1 MRATPSRILIIDDQM
16 DSVALLLSY
25 FKDQSLDIL
34 IALSGEDGLR
44 KATAGHPD
52 AILLDV
58 GMPGMD
64 GYTVCRRLKADP
76 RTAMIPVIF
85 LSANTTVVHKL
96 EGFAAGGVDYISK
109 PFWTEEV
116 MARLFV
122 HLQIKQR
129 VEYLQAA
136 GAGETPHDS
145 HKVPEIPEMGAMSE
159 SASRNN
165 DIVAAAIAQV
175 QHDESEWPGLDEL
188 ARRVGINEKKLT
200 ELFRQQFGLTVF
212 EYVVELR
219 LENAR
224 RELADS
230 GLQIQ
235 LIADHAGYRNA
246 SDFSRAF
253 RRHYGIAPRQYRQA
267 CAQATTGDHSN
278 SR

>member
-1 MRATPSRILIIDDQM
+1 MTATPSRILIIDDQM

-25 FKDQSLDIL
+25 FKGQSLDIL
-34 IALSGEDGLR
+34 IALNGEDGLR
-44 KATAGHPD
+44 KAIAGHPD

-85 LSANTTVVHKL
+85 LSANTAVAHKL
-96 EGFAAGGVDYISK
+96 EGFAVGGVDYISK
-109 PFWTEEV
+109 PFWAEEV

-129 VEYLQAA
+129 VERLQA
-136 GAGETPHDS
+136 
-145 HKVPEIPEMGAMSE
+145 VGAMGE
-159 SASRNN
+159 AAARDKDN
-165 DIVAAAIAQV
+165 DIVAATIAQV
-175 QHDESEWPGLDEL
+175 QHDEREWPGLDEL

-212 EYVVELR
+212 EYVAELR

-224 RELADS
+224 RELAGS
-230 GLQIQ
+230 RLQIQ

-278 SR
+278 S